1 MKNAQNGIKFPILG
15 QNRAKNIENGSIF
28 VYGSNKIGNMSFE
41 PKNIDISVKNMS
53 KP

>member
-1 MKNAQNGIKFPILG
+1 MAKKHTILG
-15 QNRAKNIENGSIF
+15 QNKPKNIENWFTAIH
-28 VYGSNKIGNMSFE
+28 GSNKIGNMSFE